1 MSNARASKTIRLI
14 EFVLW
19 FENVLRNI
27 FRDKRNKV
35 VKKSDFYQTKI

>member
-14 EFVLW
+14 EFDLW

-27 FRDKRNKV
+27 LRDERSKI
-35 VKKSDFYQTKI
+35 VKKFNFY